1 MSSLGPGA
9 RVAPPSPYGG
19 GMREFVLYTAARFAI
34 FGATY
39 AVVLLVVWLVDRDG
53 PLPVLWP
60 LILAAVLST
69 FLAARLLRDMRDRF
83 TRQVQERSER
93 MSTRFEE
100 MRAKEDT
107 D

>member
-1 MSSLGPGA
+1 
-9 RVAPPSPYGG
+9 
-19 GMREFVLYTAARFAI
+19 MREFVLYTAARFAI

-69 FLAARLLRDMRDRF
+69 FIAARLLRDMRDRF
-83 TRQVQERSER
+83 TNQIQERSER

-100 MRAKEDT
+100 MRAKEDG
-107 D
+107 DR

>member
-1 MSSLGPGA
+1 
-9 RVAPPSPYGG
+9 
-19 GMREFVLYTAARFAI
+19 MREFVLYTAARFAI
-34 FGATY
+34 FGVTY
-39 AVVLLVVWLVDRDG
+39 GVILLVVWLVDPDG

-60 LILAAVLST
+60 LVLAAVLSA
-69 FLAARLLRDMRDRF
+69 FVAARLLRDMRERF
-83 TRQVQERSER
+83 ARQIQERSER